1 MSEYVKELKDAQ
13 FAQEVKSSNVPV
25 MVDFW
30 ATWCGPCTMMSPV
43 VEEVAKEYSGKCRF
57 VKLNVEENQSTAS
70 QLGVMNIPTF
80 IFFKGGKEVL
90 RFSGAVPKREL
101 VKKVESAIGA

>member
-1 MSEYVKELKDAQ
+1 MSEFVKELTDAQ
-13 FAQEVKSSNVPV
+13 FAEEVESSGLPV

-43 VEEVAKEYSGKCRF
+43 VEEVAKEYKDKCKF
-57 VKLNVEENQSTAS
+57 VKLNVEESQAKAS

-80 IFFKGGKEVL
+80 IFFKGGSEVS
-90 RFSGAVPKREL
+90 RFSGAVPKQEL
-101 VKKVESAIGA
+101 IKKVETESP